1 MSMKLGFRP
10 VLEISSAD
18 MVKQIMKSHD
28 IVFSGRPHLVS
39 QQRLSYNGLD
49 VTFSSYGNKWRE
61 MRKICIIRLFSQK
74 QVNRSFIPV
83 CKDEVSR
90 MIKKIARDASLS
102 RITNLSEMVVS
113 FTSNTIYR
121 VAFGKRCED
130 DGTIRSRFFDLM
142 HETQALA
149 GGFFVEDYLPWLRW
163 IDRVSGMSGRLEK
176 IFRDLDSFY
185 QELIEEHLDSN
196 RPKSMQGDILDY
208 LLGLKREG
216 SSSVD
221 LTLEHIKAI
230 LMNILAGGTD
240 TGSATIVW
248 AITALMKNP
257 LIMRKAQA
265 EIRQQLAGKK
275 ELTDEDDIV
284 KLPYLRAVIKETF
297 RLHPPAPL
305 LAPRETIEKCSINS
319 YEIQRGTLVYIKSWA
334 IARDP
339 KIWRNPDEF
348 VPERFLDSEI
358 DVRGHHPEVIPF
370 GIGRRGCPA
379 MLMGMA
385 EVELGLANLL
395 YAFDWKLP
403 PAMKEEN
410 IDFDGLPGLTMHK
423 KSALCAVAK
432 PSIVTGM

>member
-1 MSMKLGFRP
+1 MELLLLLLALPIILIIYFQKQKAKPVKNLHPPGPPGLPFIGNLHQFDGQFPHKYLYNLSKQYGPFMSMKLGFRP
-10 VLEISSAD
+10 VLVISSAD
-18 MVKQIMKSHD
+18 IVKQIMKSHD
-28 IVFSGRPHLVS
+28 IVFSGRPLLVS

-61 MRKICIIRLFSQK
+61 MRKMCIIRLFSQK
-74 QVNRSFIPV
+74 QVHRSFIPV
-83 CKDEVSR
+83 CKDEVTR
-90 MIKKIARDASLS
+90 MIKKIARDASVS

-130 DGTIRSRFFDLM
+130 DGYQ
-142 HETQALA
+142 ECLA
-149 GGFFVEDYLPWLRW
+149 GWRRISGTWILSIKNSLRSTW
-163 IDRVSGMSGRLEK
+163 IQ
-176 IFRDLDSFY
+176 I
-185 QELIEEHLDSN
+185 
-196 RPKSMQGDILDY
+196 RPKSMQGDILDS

-221 LTLEHIKAI
+221 PTLEHIKAI

-275 ELTDEDDIV
+275 ELIDEDDIV

-297 RLHPPAPL
+297 R
-305 LAPRETIEKCSINS
+305 
-319 YEIQRGTLVYIKSWA
+319 
-334 IARDP
+334 DP
-339 KIWRNPDEF
+339 KIWKNPDEF

-370 GIGRRGCPA
+370 GIGWRGCPA

-410 IDFDGLPGLTMHK
+410 VDFDGLPGLTMHK

-432 PSIVTGM
+432 PSIVTDM